1 MRRWLSLLLLVVPG
15 CGPGRAVQVRFDVEV
30 PAQQL
35 CVLAGDGRTPSFVG
49 RYDVATLPRP
59 AGLTFE
65 AGSPGRRAATIGAY
79 ALAGAHVIGIGHLAL
94 DFDLDA
100 GEVRTLRVG
109 RCRDAAGLGLR
120 PSGTFTTLLPGTAL
134 EASDLDGDGREE
146 LLALAAD
153 GSLAVL
159 DAEDPDLGSRRA
171 TELLARSG
179 RLVGTGDLDGD
190 CRIDVLA
197 AAPLGVLRV
206 VGADGSSP
214 APFGEPSP
222 TDAAIVAPLPEA
234 PPLVVVG
241 GAAGAVLFDAR
252 GAEIGGLS
260 NDPVT
265 FLVAAELDGSGGG
278 DVVVGGPTACRV
290 FLASEGGF
298 VEVPDGGDGLL
309 TPAAG
314 PAAAGDFD
322 GDARQD
328 VAIVDGNTLRV
339 LRYDGVLGAIPGPG
353 ALGERVEVVRL
364 VAGDLDGDCI
374 DELVALEAGGA
385 VRVFSGVPLAE
396 RSGPGVPA
404 TALAMADVDG
414 DGARELA
421 LLGEAGRVTLWRP

>member
-1 MRRWLSLLLLVVPG
+1 VRLVLSLLLLSALG
-15 CGPGRAVQVRFDVEV
+15 CGPERAVRVNFEVEV

-35 CVLAGDGRTPSFVG
+35 CVLAGDGRASSFVG

-59 AGLTFE
+59 ASLTFA
-65 AGSPGRRAATIGAY
+65 AGSPGRRDATVGAY
-79 ALAGAHVIGIGHLAL
+79 ALAGARVVGIGHLAL
-94 DFDLDA
+94 DFDG
-100 GEVRTLRVG
+100 GEERTLRVG

-120 PSGTFTTLLPGTAL
+120 PSGTFTTLLAGTAL
-134 EASDLDGDGREE
+134 EAADLDGDGREE

-190 CRIDVLA
+190 CRLDVLA
-197 AAPLGVLRV
+197 SAPLGVLRV

-214 APFGEPSP
+214 APFGEASPS
-222 TDAAIVAPLPEA
+222 DAAIVAPLPEA
-234 PPLVVVG
+234 PPVVVVG
-241 GAAGAVLFDAR
+241 GAAGAVLFDAS

-260 NDPVT
+260 NDPVA
-265 FLVAAELDGSGGG
+265 FLVTADLDGNGGG
-278 DVVVGGPTACRV
+278 DVLVGGPAACRLY
-290 FLASEGGF
+290 LASEGGF
-298 VEVPDGGDGLL
+298 TEASDGGAGLL
-309 TPAAG
+309 APASG
-314 PAAAGDFD
+314 PAVAGDFD

-328 VAIVDGNTLRV
+328 VALLDGDALRV
-339 LRYDGVLGAIPGPG
+339 IRYDGAVGAIPGPG
-353 ALGERVEVVRL
+353 TLGDGVEVVRL

-374 DELVALEAGGA
+374 DELVALEASGT
-385 VRVFSGVPLAE
+385 VRVLSGITLAE
-396 RSGPGVPA
+396 RGGPGVPA